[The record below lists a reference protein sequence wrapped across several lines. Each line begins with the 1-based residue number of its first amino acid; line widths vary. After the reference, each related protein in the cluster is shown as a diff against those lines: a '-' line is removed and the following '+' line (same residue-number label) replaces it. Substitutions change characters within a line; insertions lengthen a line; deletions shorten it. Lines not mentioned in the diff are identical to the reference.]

1 MKINLS
7 EAEKRIWE
15 NVFAACLVDNKR
27 LPVEEEVRVKFA
39 FNDACAAILNLRNFA
54 NNFSDNAL
62 DVQFV
67 HEVHNFPEEDY

>member
-7 EAEKRIWE
+7 KAEKRIWE

-27 LPVEEEVRVKFA
+27 LQVEEEVRVKFA

-54 NNFSDNAL
+54 CGSL
-62 DVQFV
+62 QTEFV